1 MYTFGS
7 PTLCALRVPESYHS
21 HPGLPLCQ
29 VSLCNRCTVNI
40 EHSELN
46 GCAFLFFAW
55 CNQSI
60 VPNPRYYWLVSNAS
74 GSLVAV
80 QSTQAK
86 CFLSRMTVLTPGT
99 PVSASFVRISW
110 YRWGSAV
117 CLVLQLGAVFSCLS
131 LCSFPF
137 ILLLQSHSVNIA
149 VFLV

>member
-1 MYTFGS
+1 MTYTNGGLSFVYPILWFFFCNKLKITKIKNRKLLSSLCWLHLEPFLTSPVKINEHFLFLLVSTFPCVYRAPNCILMYTFGS

-74 GSLVAV
+74 G
-80 QSTQAK
+80 
-86 CFLSRMTVLTPGT
+86 
-99 PVSASFVRISW
+99 
-110 YRWGSAV
+110 
-117 CLVLQLGAVFSCLS
+117 
-131 LCSFPF
+131 
-137 ILLLQSHSVNIA
+137 
-149 VFLV
+149 